1 MFYDLPFKGE
11 ENYMPGVEDLTL
23 SLKEFSE
30 KYYDAVYKWYLE
42 MEKRNL
48 LRENYYKILE
58 WDMNGPLKIV
68 FVGEFNHGRS
78 SLINSLLKMPDLLPV
93 SSKRQT
99 KVCTYMFPHY
109 HIQVSGFGHSTEHA
123 LLIDKEKNHKEIF
136 DFSNLSALLKD
147 QKLSSDRYVFY
158 IYLNHPLLN
167 EHITLVDTPG
177 FDSTEEGVKFHPI
190 NLAKRSDIIVMVSD
204 LNKSFSKQH
213 EEFIKQL
220 GIHTNKLI
228 LVINKAD
235 LYTSKQDIV
244 DTLTHVASY
253 QERLEIDFP
262 KFLYSS
268 IPFEQPKEKPS
279 KDAEE
284 KVKMWENS
292 QFENH
297 LKTLIEN
304 RNTTR
309 AKNWTL
315 NILETIYNI
324 LGGKN
329 GNIRTLLDDMDS
341 IVKNINSEE
350 TNLKSLLEHI
360 EKERVTED
368 TQVNRTIMILE
379 DEAKKIIYK
388 ESEDAYRFF
397 SEKYLGWRKRKA
409 TINFQKSVT
418 KKFQEHILKG
428 IDTFNEYFNK
438 EIKNFC
444 LHWFNIMTKILDT
457 RFFDRNLRT
466 SEVEETRQIL
476 YLYLFENHFFWNHQ
490 KYAELIEKLRVRR
503 YEEIIKNPDLLYGV
517 LSWADL
523 FFFDINSEK
532 FVLNK
537 IIKGCP
543 IPHISDETRNLI
555 SRNVWEIQKAPGLFS
570 FGNFK
575 KFRERVNDT
584 LDLYHREIFQ
594 KLENI
599 IINEIHQFK
608 ITSKAALQETESQI
622 RSAFL
627 SKIKQKMEEYFQDQL
642 RDIGKRLQAAI
653 GDTPMPFEQTKE

>member
-1 MFYDLPFKGE
+1 
-11 ENYMPGVEDLTL
+11 
-23 SLKEFSE
+23 
-30 KYYDAVYKWYLE
+30 
-42 MEKRNL
+42 MEKQHL
-48 LRENYYKILE
+48 SRENYFKILE

-78 SLINSLLKMPDLLPV
+78 SLINSILKMPDLLPV

-123 LLIDKEKNHKEIF
+123 LLIDKEKNHMEVF
-136 DFSNLSALLKD
+136 DFSNLSVLLKD

-158 IYLNHPLLN
+158 IYLNNPLLN

-177 FDSTEEGVKFHPI
+177 FDSSEEGVQFYPI
-190 NLAKRSDIIVMVSD
+190 NLAKQSDIIVMVSD

-213 EEFIKQL
+213 EKFINQL

-268 IPFEQPKEKPS
+268 MQSEPP
-279 KDAEE
+279 EE

-292 QFENH
+292 QFEDH
-297 LKTLIEN
+297 LKTLIKN

-324 LGGKN
+324 LGRKN
-329 GNIRTLLDDMDS
+329 GNVRTLLDDMDA
-341 IVKNINSEE
+341 IVKNINEEE
-350 TNLKSLLEHI
+350 TNLKSLLENI

-418 KKFQEHILKG
+418 KKFQEHILKA
-428 IDTFNEYFNK
+428 IDTFNEYFEK

-444 LHWFNIMTKILDT
+444 HHWFNIMTKILDT
-457 RFFDRNLRT
+457 RFFDRNLKT

-476 YLYLFENHFFWNHQ
+476 YLYLFEN
-490 KYAELIEKLRVRR
+490 Y
-503 YEEIIKNPDLLYGV
+503 Y
-517 LSWADL
+517 
-523 FFFDINSEK
+523 
-532 FVLNK
+532 
-537 IIKGCP
+537 
-543 IPHISDETRNLI
+543 
-555 SRNVWEIQKAPGLFS
+555 
-570 FGNFK
+570 
-575 KFRERVNDT
+575 
-584 LDLYHREIFQ
+584 
-594 KLENI
+594 
-599 IINEIHQFK
+599 
-608 ITSKAALQETESQI
+608 
-622 RSAFL
+622 
-627 SKIKQKMEEYFQDQL
+627 
-642 RDIGKRLQAAI
+642 
-653 GDTPMPFEQTKE
+653 